1 MSFIPVYLFILGGS
15 IVVDYIAG
23 IAIEKSSGA
32 KRKSFL
38 ILSLAANIGVLTV
51 FKYYNFIAENINLIS
66 IAAFNS
72 RALETLKILLP
83 IGLSFHTFQAMSYTI
98 EVYRSNQ
105 KAEKNFGVY
114 ALYVLFYPQL
124 VAGPIE
130 RPQNLI
136 HQFYDEHTFN
146 IERFKSGLT
155 LMLIGLFKKVVIA
168 DRLSI
173 AVDYSYSNLNQQSG
187 LSLAVATFFYCFQ
200 IYCDFSGYS
209 DMAIGAARIMGF
221 DLMKNFNAPYFSKNL
236 SEFWKRWHI
245 SLSTWFKDYL
255 YIPLGGNRVS
265 SFRKFFNL
273 FIVFAL
279 SGLWHGANY
288 TFIVWGVMHALLLGY
303 SQLKS
308 YAMKKSG
315 ILFPVNKFTRL
326 ASTTTTFIAVWLTWI
341 LFRSPSITEARI
353 IFSTLFRLELSD
365 TIDLMLNKTEL
376 IFCFLLI
383 AMLVA
388 YDHYIK
394 ELKTTNTKLF
404 IASTILLIA
413 FCYFL
418 GVFNHKQFI
427 YFQF

>member
-1 MSFIPVYLFILGGS
+1 
-15 IVVDYIAG
+15 
-23 IAIEKSSGA
+23 
-32 KRKSFL
+32 
-38 ILSLAANIGVLTV
+38 
-51 FKYYNFIAENINLIS
+51 
-66 IAAFNS
+66 
-72 RALETLKILLP
+72 
-83 IGLSFHTFQAMSYTI
+83 MSYTI